1 MTQAI
6 ILTMVNSK
14 KQGKLI
20 AHNLVEAKLAACVN
34 IIEKATSVYWW
45 QGKVC
50 EEPELLLIIKTES
63 ANFAEVKERILSLHE
78 YELPEVIMFNIDK
91 GYDEYLKWI
100 TANS

>member
-1 MTQAI
+1 MTQAV
-6 ILTMVNSK
+6 ILTMVGSK
-14 KQGKLI
+14 EQGKLI

-34 IIEKATSVYWW
+34 IIEKATS
-45 QGKVC
+45 C
-50 EEPELLLIIKTES
+50 EEAELLLIIKTES
-63 ANFAEVKERILSLHE
+63 SNFAEVKERILSLHE